1 MLSDTWLR
9 QDMMD
14 LILRNA
20 RFDKFNLMNCVL
32 IRFPIMP
39 CKPMLAL
46 MNPTHTKDSIL
57 VHVELARESA
67 TLP

>member
-1 MLSDTWLR
+1 MEVKVRKTMKRHLKHT
-9 QDMMD
+9 
-14 LILRNA
+14 
-20 RFDKFNLMNCVL
+20 LMNCVL

-57 VHVELARESA
+57 VHVGLARESA